1 MEIKQVNDYAEKEA
15 QRLSERR
22 EYYQKLD
29 QDRTKRQLV
38 YNHTT
43 ADLALQ
49 RRGELNQWI
58 NKREEE
64 HNQRIDQKFNIE
76 AQRKAQAFQSHG
88 DILRLQIQE
97 KEEKKRQDLMADK
110 QRNAQE
116 RNRMQAA
123 NIDHTNMQIAAR
135 QADKINYRNQLT
147 NQFEINE
154 KRRLE
159 QYKLTEAERRL
170 NRNNM
175 DENQVRRDAGL
186 MAIGNDHQNSTLDN
200 KILSPRNYPVESQS
214 DNFGQHRRVVSQT
227 DAVPPSN
234 RQFQQ
239 KLAAIRASDQTSR
252 NSGRSGS
259 ISQVSGTGRY
269 GAKKHDVTNPVTGG
283 PLTNRF

>member
-1 MEIKQVNDYAEKEA
+1 MEIKHVNDYAEKEA
-15 QRLSERR
+15 KRLADRR
-22 EYYQKLD
+22 DYYQKLD

-97 KEEKKRQDLMADK
+97 KEEKKRQDQMLEK
-110 QRNAQE
+110 QRNAAE
-116 RNRMQAA
+116 RTRMQAA
-123 NIDHTNMQIAAR
+123 NIDHTNRTIEAR
-135 QADKINYRNQLT
+135 QADKIAYRNQLT

-170 NRNNM
+170 NLNKL
-175 DENQVRRDAGL
+175 DENAKRRDAGL
-186 MAIGNDHQNSTLDN
+186 LGIGNDHQYANLDN
-200 KILSPRNYPVESQS
+200 KLLSPRNNPSDQQS
-214 DNFGQHRRVVSQT
+214 DNFGHHRRVASN
-227 DAVPPSN
+227 DAVPP
-234 RQFQQ
+234 
-239 KLAAIRASDQTSR
+239 T
-252 NSGRSGS
+252 NS
-259 ISQVSGTGRY
+259 
-269 GAKKHDVTNPVTGG
+269 
-283 PLTNRF
+283 